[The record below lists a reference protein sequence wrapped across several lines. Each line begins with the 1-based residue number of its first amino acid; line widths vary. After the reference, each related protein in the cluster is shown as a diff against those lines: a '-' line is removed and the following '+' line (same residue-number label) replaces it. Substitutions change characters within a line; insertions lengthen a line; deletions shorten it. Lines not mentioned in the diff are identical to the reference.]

1 MKEGIVVAV
10 AALVFAGVA
19 STQIKAQTQTKAQVK
34 AERVERGRYLVSI
47 AGCHDC
53 HSPKVD
59 GMMTPDSARLLSGR
73 PVTTQPPMQGANEIR
88 ASLDFTAFAG
98 PWGNSYA
105 ANLTP
110 DSETGIG
117 SRYDEAAFIKTI
129 RTGKKPEGE
138 ALAPPMPW
146 PVYAKMTDE
155 DLKAVFA
162 YLRTIQPVKNFVR
175 ASPVQ
180 VTTQH

>member
-1 MKEGIVVAV
+1 MLLAAAAVVAYG
-10 AALVFAGVA
+10 AATG
-19 STQIKAQTQTKAQVK
+19 AQSKT
-34 AERVERGRYLVSI
+34 ERLERGRYLVSI

-59 GMMTPDSARLLSGR
+59 AMMTPDPARLLSGR
-73 PVTTQPPMQGANEIR
+73 PLATQPPSQSTGEIH
-88 ASLDFTAFAG
+88 ASLDFTSFAG

-110 DSETGIG
+110 DPETGIG
-117 SRYDEAAFIKTI
+117 ARYTEAAFIKTI

-155 DLKAVFA
+155 DLKAVYA
-162 YLRTIQPVKNFVR
+162 YLRTLPPVKNFVR
-175 ASPVQ
+175 ASPAPVR
-180 VTTQH
+180 TQH